1 MMTTVAKPNRMQY
14 VHSLPA
20 STAFKGRGLLGYTFG
35 PLKQKDLDVY
45 YVEVDGG
52 HDTFMVSRR
61 ITRTYY
67 ILSGSG
73 HFTIDS
79 QKYDVGAGMLVEV
92 PPKVEY
98 SYSGK
103 MKLIAFSRPGWSLGN
118 DRHTKWNEDVFGAD
132 FAAPLP
138 NGSWRSWILW
148 WRIFGKSPV
157 SAYLRLNQKVWKVLP
172 ASLTAVAPLRR
183 YGEFLHRLARARDK
197 RGQAF
202 STFLLR
208 NRPALE
214 LMRREAERRSENAT
228 LRVAVLGC
236 STGAEVYSVAW
247 TIRTA
252 RPDLKLVLHAV
263 DISKEAVEVGSRG
276 RYSLKG
282 PLVTDTNIFEHMTK
296 PEMEGLFDS
305 DGDEVTVKPWFREGI
320 EWHVGDVG
328 GAEILAE
335 LGPQDIVVASN
346 FLCHMDDS
354 SAAACLRNIGR
365 LVAPQGY
372 LIVSGID
379 LDVRTKVAEA
389 SGWNPVQ
396 ELLEEIHEG
405 DPILRG
411 LWPCHYAA
419 LEPVNK
425 TRQDWRRRYAAAF
438 QVGVPGGEWQEPRG
452 GGAQAAQAAQAARAD
467 RAPAARVARGP
478 QRSSGGG

>member
-1 MMTTVAKPNRMQY
+1 MQY

-20 STAFKGRGLLGYTFG
+20 STAFKGRGLLGYAFG

-52 HDTFMVSRR
+52 HDTFMISRS

-73 HFTIDS
+73 HFTIDGH
-79 QKYDVGAGMLVEV
+79 KYDVGAGMLVEV

-103 MKLIAFSRPGWSLGN
+103 MNLIVFSRPRWSFGN
-118 DRHTKWNEDVFGAD
+118 DRHTKWNEDVLGAD

-138 NGSWRSWILW
+138 NGSWRSRILR

-157 SAYLRLNQKVWKVLP
+157 GAYLRLNQKVWNIMP
-172 ASLTAVAPLRR
+172 ASLTAVTPLRR
-183 YGEFLHRLARARDK
+183 YGDFLHRLARAHGT

-202 STFLLR
+202 STLLLR
-208 NRPALE
+208 NRPVLE
-214 LMRREAERRSENAT
+214 LIRREAERTGENAT

-263 DISKEAVEVGSRG
+263 DTSKEAVEIGRRG
-276 RYSLKG
+276 KYSLNR
-282 PLVTDTNIFEHMTK
+282 PLLTDANIFERMTK

-320 EWHVGDVG
+320 EWRVADVG
-328 GAEILAE
+328 GAEILAA
-335 LGPQDIVVASN
+335 LGAQDIVVASN
-346 FLCHMDDS
+346 FLCHMDDA
-354 SAAACLRNIGR
+354 SAAACLTNIGR
-365 LVAPQGY
+365 LVVPGGY
-372 LIVSGID
+372 LIVCGVD
-379 LDVRTKVAEA
+379 LDVRTQVAEA

-405 DPILRG
+405 DPIMRR

-419 LEPVNK
+419 LEPLNK
-425 TRQDWRRRYAAAF
+425 SRHEWRRRYAAAF
-438 QVGVPGGEWQEPRG
+438 QVDVPGGDGRSLGAAEPEGREPTG
-452 GGAQAAQAAQAARAD
+452 RTLRA
-467 RAPAARVARGP
+467 AARVAREP
-478 QRSSGGG
+478 QRSGAD

>member
-1 MMTTVAKPNRMQY
+1 MITVAKPNRMQY

-79 QKYDVGAGMLVEV
+79 HKYDVGAGMLVEV

-138 NGSWRSWILW
+138 NGSWRSWILL

-183 YGEFLHRLARARDK
+183 YGEFLHRLARA
-197 RGQAF
+197 
-202 STFLLR
+202 
-208 NRPALE
+208 
-214 LMRREAERRSENAT
+214 
-228 LRVAVLGC
+228 
-236 STGAEVYSVAW
+236 
-247 TIRTA
+247 
-252 RPDLKLVLHAV
+252 
-263 DISKEAVEVGSRG
+263 
-276 RYSLKG
+276 
-282 PLVTDTNIFEHMTK
+282 
-296 PEMEGLFDS
+296 
-305 DGDEVTVKPWFREGI
+305 
-320 EWHVGDVG
+320 
-328 GAEILAE
+328 
-335 LGPQDIVVASN
+335 
-346 FLCHMDDS
+346 
-354 SAAACLRNIGR
+354 
-365 LVAPQGY
+365 QG
-372 LIVSGID
+372 
-379 LDVRTKVAEA
+379 T
-389 SGWNPVQ
+389 
-396 ELLEEIHEG
+396 
-405 DPILRG
+405 
-411 LWPCHYAA
+411 
-419 LEPVNK
+419 
-425 TRQDWRRRYAAAF
+425 
-438 QVGVPGGEWQEPRG
+438 
-452 GGAQAAQAAQAARAD
+452 
-467 RAPAARVARGP
+467 
-478 QRSSGGG
+478 

>member
-1 MMTTVAKPNRMQY
+1 MQY

-45 YVEVDGG
+45 YVDVDGG

-79 QKYDVGAGMLVEV
+79 RKYDVGAGMLVEV

-103 MKLIAFSRPGWSLGN
+103 MKLIVFSRPGWSFGS

-138 NGSWRSWILW
+138 NGSWRSRILR
-148 WRIFGKSPV
+148 WRILGKSPV
-157 SAYLRLNQKVWKVLP
+157 GGYLRLNQKVWKVLP
-172 ASLTAVAPLRR
+172 AWLTAVAPLRR
-183 YGEFLHRLARARDK
+183 YGEFLNRLARAQGN

-202 STFLLR
+202 STLLLR

-214 LMRREAERRSENAT
+214 LIRREAGRKSENAT

-263 DISKEAVEVGSRG
+263 DISKEAVEVGSGG

-282 PLVTDTNIFEHMTK
+282 PLVTDSNIFERMTK
-296 PEMEGLFDS
+296 AEMEGLFDS
-305 DGDEVTVKPWFREGI
+305 DGDEVTVKPRFRDGI

-328 GAEILAE
+328 GAEILAA

-372 LIVSGID
+372 LIVSGVD

-389 SGWNPVQ
+389 LGWNPVR

-405 DPILRG
+405 DPIMRG

-419 LEPVNK
+419 LEPLNK

-438 QVGVPGGEWQEPRG
+438 QVGVPGGDGQNLGAAEPKRPEPTG
-452 GGAQAAQAAQAARAD
+452 RTLRAA
-467 RAPAARVARGP
+467 APVAREP
-478 QRSSGGG
+478 QRFSGAD